1 MKILEFFDSI
11 IDCLNEHSVKYL
23 LVGGHAVNIYGHIRS
38 TADLDL
44 WIDKS
49 EDNLSKLYNALV
61 SFGYDQNTCLKG
73 IEEIKQNR
81 NIGLFDDENNKVDV
95 IQLYSTKLKFQE
107 AYSRKK
113 SVNKGDVTLHV
124 ISLDDL
130 IDTKIT
136 SGRPRDLEDVK
147 ELIKL
152 RGLRKDR

>member
-11 IDCLNEHSVKYL
+11 IDCFNKHNVNYL

-49 EDNLSKLYNALV
+49 ENNLSKLYDALV
-61 SFGYDQNTCLKG
+61 DFGYDQNTCLKG

-81 NIGLFDDENNKVDV
+81 NIGLFDDDNNKVDV
-95 IQLYSTKLKFQE
+95 IQLYSTRLSFQE
-107 AYSRKK
+107 AYNRKNTI
-113 SVNKGDVTLHV
+113 NKGDVTLHV
-124 ISLDDL
+124 ISLEDL
-130 IDTKIT
+130 IDTKIA

-152 RGLRKDR
+152 RDLSKNK